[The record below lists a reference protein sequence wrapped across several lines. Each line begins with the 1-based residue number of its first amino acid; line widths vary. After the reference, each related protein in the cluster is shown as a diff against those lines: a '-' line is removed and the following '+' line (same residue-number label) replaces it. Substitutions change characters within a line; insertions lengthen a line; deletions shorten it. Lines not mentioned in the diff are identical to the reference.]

1 MICVKCG
8 KEVPNGPFCCQCG
21 AEQSRKRSVRHRG
34 NGSGTAIRRGK
45 TWTAIVS
52 LGSYKDSS
60 GERERLVRVRKTK
73 GGFRTKS
80 EALDYCR
87 TLAESDKKETPT
99 IIDLWNSYETSE
111 FTKLSTSKQTAY
123 RIAKERLKPIW
134 MRKIDALKKD
144 DLQTVVNS
152 SASTYYPARD
162 MKSLLSL
169 LYKSAMADQYVTIN
183 LAKFITLPQLDEEE
197 PEPFTTDEVKKM
209 WEAYGNGD
217 TFIGYL
223 LLMIYSGMMPAELM
237 GCKKDMIRWESCEIY
252 GCGRKTKKR
261 KETPIVFAEI
271 VKPVLENIC
280 EESNSRIG
288 KILCMNKDNFYK
300 EYHAVLERIGVRDL
314 PPYSCRHTTA
324 TDAVKQNV
332 ATSVIQQIMRHSRI
346 TTTQKYIHVGADEAH
361 AAMNAIQKPDLKN
374 DPQK

>member
-1 MICVKCG
+1 MICVKCRQ
-8 KEVPNGPFCCQCG
+8 EVPDGPFCCQCG
-21 AEQSRKRSVRHRG
+21 AEQEKKRTVRRRG
-34 NGSGTAIRRGK
+34 NGAGTAIRRGK

-52 LGSYKDSS
+52 LGCYHE
-60 GERERLVRVRKTK
+60 GPEGHQRLVRVRKTK

-80 EALDYCR
+80 EALEYCQ
-87 TLAESDKKETPT
+87 TLAGTDQSEAPT
-99 IIDLWNSYETSE
+99 IIGLWNSYEE
-111 FTKLSTSKQTAY
+111 NDFKKLSHSKQTAY

-134 MRKIDALKKD
+134 MRKIDSLKKD
-144 DLQTVVNS
+144 DLQSCVNGA
-152 SASTYYPARD
+152 ASTYYPARD

-169 LYKSAMADQYVTIN
+169 LYKSAMADQYVAIN
-183 LAKFITLPQLDEEE
+183 LAKFIALPQIEEEE
-197 PEPFTTDEVKKM
+197 PEPFTAEEVKKM

-217 TFIGYL
+217 TIIGYV

-237 GCKKDMIRWESCEIY
+237 DCKKDMIRWDSCEIY

-280 EESNSRIG
+280 EESKSRIG
-288 KILCMNKDNFYK
+288 KILCMNKDNFYR
-300 EYHAVLERIGVRDL
+300 EYHAAMVRIGVRDL

-332 ATSVIQQIMRHSRI
+332 APSVIQQIMRHSKI

-374 DPQK
+374 DS